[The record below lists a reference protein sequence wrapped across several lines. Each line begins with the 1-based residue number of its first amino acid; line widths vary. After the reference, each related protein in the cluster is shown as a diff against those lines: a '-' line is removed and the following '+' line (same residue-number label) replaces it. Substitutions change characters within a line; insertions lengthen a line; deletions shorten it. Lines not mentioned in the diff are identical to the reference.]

1 MYTKEQI
8 EEYREMITLLEEA
21 AVKQARSANSVT
33 GSTGGAGGGS
43 GSGGSG
49 DPGSGGSGDPG
60 SGGGGAYTVNGATLS
75 DTTTGVGHGLL
86 FINYNSD
93 GTRFFTTILE
103 KKISQISLSTPYDVS
118 TATWDFTTKSADLDN
133 ISVSFISG
141 GRFTP
146 DGTSVIACHQTS
158 SPDNQQV
165 TQYNLTSAF
174 DLSTI
179 GTDVAIL
186 DVIPDIPGSTAEV
199 NAVVWNDDGTKLFV
213 AEGANDLILEYALS
227 SAYDIS
233 TASYTTSFNYTTA
246 TGAVN
251 GGEFIFNSA
260 GTKLLLT
267 DTATN
272 ALYEIDLSTGF
283 DLSTASYNGNSID
296 FTGIDTIPLGLEYN
310 SDGSKLYVSG
320 SQNDSIYTFDLV
332 TI

>member
-1 MYTKEQI
+1 MYTKEQQ
-8 EEYREMITLLEEA
+8 EKYREMVTLMEEA
-21 AVKQARSANSVT
+21 AVKRERARGANSVT
-33 GSTGGAGGGS
+33 GATGGAGGGS
-43 GSGGSG
+43 GSGF
-49 DPGSGGSGDPG
+49 SGGSGSSGDSGG
-60 SGGGGAYTVNGATLS
+60 SGGNGGSGAYTVNGATLS

-86 FINYNSD
+86 FINYNND
-93 GTRFFTTILE
+93 GTKFFTTILE

-146 DGTSVIACHQTS
+146 DGNSVIACHQTS
-158 SPDNQQV
+158 SPDNQQI
-165 TQYNLTSAF
+165 TQYNLTSTF

-179 GTDVAIL
+179 GNDVAIL
-186 DVIPDIPGSTAEV
+186 NVIGDIPGSIAEV

-213 AEGANDLILEYALS
+213 AEGANNLILEYALS

-283 DLSTASYNGNSID
+283 DLSTASYNSNSID
-296 FTGIDTIPLGLEYN
+296 FTSIDIFHW
-310 SDGSKLYVSG
+310 D
-320 SQNDSIYTFDLV
+320 
-332 TI
+332 